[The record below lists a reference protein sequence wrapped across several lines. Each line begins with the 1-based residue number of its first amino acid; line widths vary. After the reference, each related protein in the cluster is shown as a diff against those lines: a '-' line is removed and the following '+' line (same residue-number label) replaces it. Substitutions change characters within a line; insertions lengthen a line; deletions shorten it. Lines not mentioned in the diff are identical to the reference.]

1 MSSSLKT
8 SRSFL
13 SKASAPAVVL
23 RLLCIVLVLLSSSAA
38 FAADHLQEDE
48 TEVWLVTYGP
58 GEIYWQRF
66 GHNAIW
72 IRDPGLG
79 LDHVFNFGFFDFEQQ
94 DFFLRFLQGR
104 MLYFSAARP
113 AREEFAGYINED
125 RSIRAQRL
133 DLSPQQELRLIEY
146 LLEEVKPE
154 NRNYLYDYYANNCST
169 RVRDAINLALGGI
182 LEAEFQG
189 ISAPQTW
196 RDHTRRLTHSDFWLY
211 LGLEIGLGAPVDSSI
226 SRWDEMFIPSKLAEA
241 VDSVEYTGSGLAKPL
256 VLEDVLL
263 YESSLDSPPSS
274 PHAWWPGYLL
284 ASLAVVFMAWLL
296 CRFVFPGLAP
306 VLSRSWLT
314 LAGLV
319 GLVLVFLWVGTD
331 HSVAS
336 PNLNLLVFSP
346 LWIVLAFWKG
356 HEKIALQIIAGLSVL
371 ALLMTL
377 LPPGQYNLDVLAA
390 FLPVNL
396 AAALGLFR
404 SRFPSADLPGVP
416 ASADR

>member
-1 MSSSLKT
+1 MSSNHKT
-8 SRSFL
+8 PRSFR
-13 SKASAPAVVL
+13 L
-23 RLLCIVLVLLSSSAA
+23 RLLCTLLVLLCSSPA
-38 FAADHLQEDE
+38 FTADRLQGDD

-72 IRDPGLG
+72 IRDSGLG
-79 LDHVFNFGFFDFEQQ
+79 LDHVFNFGFFDFKQQ

-146 LLEEVKPE
+146 LLDEVKPE
-154 NRNYLYDYYANNCST
+154 NRDYLYDYYANNCST
-169 RVRDAINLALGGI
+169 RVRDAIDLALGGI

-189 ISAPQTW
+189 VSAPQTW

-211 LGLEIGLGAPVDSSI
+211 LGLEIGLGAPVDRSI
-226 SRWDEMFIPSKLAEA
+226 SRWDEMFIPAKLADA
-241 VDSVEYTGSGLAKPL
+241 LGSVEYTGAGMAKPL

-263 YESSLDSPPSS
+263 YESSLVSPTAF
-274 PHAWWPGYLL
+274 PHAWWPRYLL

-296 CRFVFPGLAP
+296 CRLAYPGLAP
-306 VLSRSWLT
+306 VLSRTWLT
-314 LAGLV
+314 FSGLV
-319 GLVLVFLWVGTD
+319 GLVLMFLWLGTD

-336 PNLNLLVFSP
+336 PNLNLLVFNP
-346 LWIVLAFWKG
+346 LWLVLAFWKN
-356 HEKIALQIIAGLSVL
+356 HEKITLQIIAGVSVL
-371 ALLMTL
+371 ALLMSR

-390 FLPVNL
+390 FLPLNL

-404 SRFPSADLPGVP
+404 SRFP
-416 ASADR
+416 

>member
-8 SRSFL
+8 PRSFQFG
-13 SKASAPAVVL
+13 
-23 RLLCIVLVLLSSSAA
+23 LLCILLALLSNSPV
-38 FAADHLQEDE
+38 FAADHPQGDG

-72 IRDPGLG
+72 IRDSGLG
-79 LDHVFNFGFFDFEQQ
+79 LDHVFNFGFFDFKQQ
-94 DFFLRFLQGR
+94 DFILRFLQGR

-169 RVRDAINLALGGI
+169 RVRDAIDLALGGV

-189 ISAPQTW
+189 ASAPQTW

-211 LGLEIGLGAPVDSSI
+211 LGLETGLGAPVDRSI
-226 SRWDEMFIPSKLAEA
+226 SRWDEMFIPAILADA
-241 VDSVEYTGSGLAKPL
+241 LDSVEYTGAGMVTPL

-263 YESSLDSPPSS
+263 YESSLDSPPST
-274 PHAWWPGYLL
+274 PHAWWPRYLL
-284 ASLAVVFMAWLL
+284 ASLAIVFMAWLL
-296 CRFVFPGLAP
+296 CRLAFPGLAP
-306 VLSRSWLT
+306 VLSRTWLT
-314 LAGLV
+314 FSGFV
-319 GLVLVFLWVGTD
+319 GLGLMFLWFGTD
-331 HSVAS
+331 HSVAN
-336 PNLNLLVFSP
+336 PNLNLLVFNP

-356 HEKIALQIIAGLSVL
+356 HEKTALQIIASLSVL
-371 ALLMTL
+371 ALLAPF

-390 FLPVNL
+390 FLPLNL
-396 AAALGLFR
+396 AAALALFR
-404 SRFPSADLPGVP
+404 FRSP
-416 ASADR
+416 